1 MWISR
6 EIWLKVLLWNKHRI
20 IVLNMNPSK
29 KLYLKDQNVEC
40 ETLKDRIK
48 TGEFIEVMEFE

>member
-1 MWISR
+1 
-6 EIWLKVLLWNKHRI
+6 
-20 IVLNMNPSK
+20 MNPSR

-40 ETLKDRIK
+40 ETLKNRIK